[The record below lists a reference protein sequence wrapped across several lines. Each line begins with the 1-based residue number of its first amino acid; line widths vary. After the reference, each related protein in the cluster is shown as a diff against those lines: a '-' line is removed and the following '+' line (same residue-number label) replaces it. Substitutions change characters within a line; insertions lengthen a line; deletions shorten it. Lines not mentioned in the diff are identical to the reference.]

1 MYNIIADLHTHTL
14 ASTHA
19 YSTVQEMAVSAHEK
33 GLLALALTDHA
44 RTMPGAPGPWF
55 FTAMRELPLLYK
67 GVLLLAGMEAN
78 VLDFSGA
85 LDIIDEERRRVELW
99 MNVAHDPDVH
109 VIGHSGSPEYR
120 YDYETVIP
128 EFGRCHKLV
137 EINSHSFEAR
147 PANIP
152 NCREIALCCKKHGV
166 PIIVSSDAHFE
177 TSVKDHAAALE
188 MLAEIEFPEE
198 LILNADKGRLLDYL
212 RRHTNILRN
221 RKNADAILRSME
233 NA

>member
-1 MYNIIADLHTHTL
+1 
-14 ASTHA
+14 
-19 YSTVQEMAVSAHEK
+19 MAVSAHEK

-85 LDIIDEERRRVELW
+85 LDIIDEERRRVDWVVASIHNIGLKGLKNPTVEKCTQLW

-198 LILNADKGRLLDYL
+198 LILNAGKGRLLDYL